1 MGLRSD
7 RRRRACERFENEG
20 RILLVFLIAILFS
33 GTSADAVSVVFGR
46 TVGETFQQW
55 TLKHPLGLL
64 NNPHGFTLSAANTLG
79 FSAEHIEA
87 SAYWGDSRSHKCKGL
102 ADTPI
107 ASAPA
112 EEPSFQISSDP
123 SSISV
128 LQGGS
133 NSSTITVQS
142 LNGFSGCV
150 TLWTHWAS
158 WPAPLGLTI
167 NLTSSVLLPAD
178 GFSTATLTI
187 AADSAATTGDF
198 VLTVIGDSG
207 TPAHEVRHTLDVPV
221 SIASSIVA
229 SDDFMIIV
237 NPSSLI
243 LTDKGPGRS
252 ATLTVTVQSVG
263 AFSSPVNLTASGG
276 DLTLAFTDTG
286 TPETIVTPPAGR
298 EASKVLDVS
307 AVGGGATRIVITGT
321 SGPLIHSVTIPVR
334 VAIEDGVVC
343 LIATATYGSELSP
356 EVQFLRNFRDDA
368 ILKTKTGASFMVAFN
383 AWYYSFSPSVAQ
395 FIAEHPTLRM
405 SMKYAFYPLLGILR
419 VGAAAF
425 CLFPTSTEA
434 GAVASG
440 LLVSSLIGVVY
451 LSAPLAAVLVNSSMA
466 RRTARR
472 LQAPLAVILLGALVA
487 VVFSTVLSGPTVPLV
502 LATSTLVVAS
512 VLASAIFTSR
522 GILRL
527 VRLSD
532 EESKVPG
539 IRHRTQAYSETGLED
554 HTP

>member
-7 RRRRACERFENEG
+7 RRSRACKRVKSEG
-20 RILLVFLIAILFS
+20 RILVVFLIAILFS
-33 GTSADAVSVVFGR
+33 GSSANEVSVVFGR

-55 TLKHPLGLL
+55 TAKHPLGLL
-64 NNPHGFTLSAANTLG
+64 DNRHGFTLSAGNTLG
-79 FSAEHIEA
+79 FSVKYIEA
-87 SAYWGDSRSHKCKGL
+87 SAYWGDSRCHKCKGL

-112 EEPSFQISSDP
+112 EESSFQISSDP

-207 TPAHEVRHTLDVPV
+207 TPAREVRYTLDVPV
-221 SIASSIVA
+221 SVTPSIAA

-237 NPSSLI
+237 NPSSLS

-263 AFSSPVNLTASGG
+263 AFSLPVNLTASGG

-286 TPETIVTPPAGR
+286 TPETTVTPPAGR

-307 AVGGGATRIVITGT
+307 AVGGGASRIVITGT
-321 SGPLIHSVTIPVR
+321 SRPLIHSVTIPVR

-368 ILKTKTGASFMVAFN
+368 ILKTKTGSSFMAVFN
-383 AWYYSFSPSVAQ
+383 AWYYSFSPVVAQ
-395 FIAEHPTLRM
+395 LIQEHSTLKTAMRIM
-405 SMKYAFYPLLGILR
+405 LYPLIGILR
-419 VGAAAF
+419 IGAEAFHLVPANMEVAA
-425 CLFPTSTEA
+425 
-434 GAVASG
+434 VVSG
-440 LLVSSLIGVVY
+440 VVVSALIGVIY
-451 LSAPLAAVLVNSSMA
+451 LSTPLTAILAYSSRIRRAAN
-466 RRTARR
+466 R
-472 LQAPLAVILLGALVA
+472 LQLPVTLAFLGSLASVALT
-487 VVFSTVLSGPTVPLV
+487 VVLGGLIVLMMFSTSALV
-502 LATSTLVVAS
+502 LASLT
-512 VLASAIFTSR
+512 ASALIASQL
-522 GILRL
+522 ILRL
-527 VRLSD
+527 LS
-532 EESKVPG
+532 
-539 IRHRTQAYSETGLED
+539 RR
-554 HTP
+554 

>member
-1 MGLRSD
+1 
-7 RRRRACERFENEG
+7 
-20 RILLVFLIAILFS
+20 VFLIAILFS

-368 ILKTKTGASFMVAFN
+368 ILKTKTGSSFMVAFN
-383 AWYYSFSPSVAQ
+383 TWYYSFSPYVAQ
-395 FIAEHPTLRM
+395 FITEHPSVRNMVKFTL
-405 SMKYAFYPLLGILR
+405 YPLIGILR
-419 VGAAAF
+419 LGAAAF
-425 CLFPTSTEA
+425 HLFPSNIEV
-434 GAVASG
+434 GAVVSG
-440 LLVSSLIGVVY
+440 LVVSSLIGVVY
-451 LSAPLAAVLVNSSMA
+451 FTAPLTAVLGYSSKA
-466 RRTARR
+466 RRIAKM
-472 LQAPLAVILLGALVA
+472 LQLPVVGILFIALVTA
-487 VVFSTVLSGPTVPLV
+487 ALVEGVGAQSILMMLAMSTI
-502 LATSTLVVAS
+502 
-512 VLASAIFTSR
+512 VLASLIASALYASRAI
-522 GILRL
+522 LHLARL
-527 VRLSD
+527 
-532 EESKVPG
+532 
-539 IRHRTQAYSETGLED
+539 A
-554 HTP
+554 